1 MSIATM
7 ILGQSGTGKTASLRN
22 LSPEKTLLIQAVPKP
37 LPFKSNW
44 KLVSAENKDGNILV
58 SDNWDQIC
66 KAMQKTS
73 REIIVI
79 DDLQYV
85 LANEFM
91 ARAHE
96 VGFTKFTEMARHYF
110 DIVTTATRLPEN
122 KRVYLLS
129 HTDVSDQ
136 GQVKAKTIG
145 KLLDEKITIEGL
157 LTIVLRTHVING
169 QYVFSTHNNGSDT
182 VKSPLG
188 LFDEE
193 HIENDLAAVD
203 KAITEYYQLAKAA

>member
-7 ILGQSGTGKTASLRN
+7 VLGTSGTGKSTSLRN
-22 LSPEKTLLIQAVPKP
+22 MNPAETLLIQVVKKP

-44 KLVSAENKDGNILV
+44 KSVNDGGNIYH
-58 SDNWDQIC
+58 SDNWESII
-66 KAMQKTS
+66 KAMQKTT

-79 DDLQYV
+79 DDLQYL

-91 ARAHE
+91 TRAHE
-96 VGFTKFTEMARHYF
+96 KGYEKFTEMARHYF
-110 DIVTTATRLPEN
+110 DVITAATNLPDF

-129 HTDVSDQ
+129 HTDVSEQ

-169 QYVFSTHNNGSDT
+169 QYVFSTKNNGSDT
-182 VKSPLG
+182 VKTPIG
-188 LFDEE
+188 LFDNE
-193 HIENDLAAVD
+193 HIENDLMAVD
-203 KAITEYYQLAKAA
+203 KAITEYYDLKQAA

>member
-1 MSIATM
+1 MNPA
-7 ILGQSGTGKTASLRN
+7 
-22 LSPEKTLLIQAVPKP
+22 ETLLIQVVKKP

-44 KLVSAENKDGNILV
+44 KSVNDGGNIYH
-58 SDNWDQIC
+58 SDNWESII
-66 KAMQKTS
+66 KAMQKTT

-79 DDLQYV
+79 DDLQYL

-91 ARAHE
+91 TRAHE
-96 VGFTKFTEMARHYF
+96 KGYEKFTEMARHYF
-110 DIVTTATRLPEN
+110 DVITAATNLPDF

-129 HTDVSDQ
+129 HTDVSEQ

-169 QYVFSTHNNGSDT
+169 QYVFSTKNNGSDT
-182 VKSPLG
+182 VKTPIG
-188 LFDEE
+188 LFDDD
-193 HIENDLAAVD
+193 HIENDLMAVD
-203 KAITEYYQLAKAA
+203 KSIKEYYDLKQAA

>member
-7 ILGQSGTGKTASLRN
+7 VLGTSGTGKSTSLRN
-22 LSPEKTLLIQAVPKP
+22 MNPAETLLIQVVKKP

-44 KLVSAENKDGNILV
+44 KSVNDGGNIYH
-58 SDNWDQIC
+58 SDNWESII
-66 KAMQKTS
+66 KAMQKTT

-79 DDLQYV
+79 DDLQYL

-91 ARAHE
+91 IRAHE
-96 VGFTKFTEMARHYF
+96 KGYEKFTEMARHYF
-110 DIVTTATRLPEN
+110 DVITAATNLPDF

-129 HTDVSDQ
+129 HTDVSEQ

-169 QYVFSTHNNGSDT
+169 QYVFSTKNNGSDT
-182 VKSPLG
+182 VKTPIG
-188 LFDEE
+188 LFDNE
-193 HIENDLAAVD
+193 HIENDLMAVD
-203 KAITEYYQLAKAA
+203 KAITEYYDLKQAA

>member
-1 MSIATM
+1 MV
-7 ILGQSGTGKTASLRN
+7 LGTSGTGKSTSLRN
-22 LSPEKTLLIQAVPKP
+22 MNPAETLLIQVVKKP

-44 KLVSAENKDGNILV
+44 KSVNDGGNIYH
-58 SDNWDQIC
+58 SDNWESII
-66 KAMQKTS
+66 KAMQKTT

-79 DDLQYV
+79 DDLQYL

-91 ARAHE
+91 TRAHE
-96 VGFTKFTEMARHYF
+96 KGYEKFTEMARHYF
-110 DIVTTATRLPEN
+110 DVITAATNLPDF

-169 QYVFSTHNNGSDT
+169 QYVFSTKNSGSDT
-182 VKSPLG
+182 VKTPIG
-188 LFDEE
+188 LFDDE
-193 HIENDLAAVD
+193 HIENDLLAVD
-203 KAITEYYQLAKAA
+203 KAIKEYYDLKQAA

>member
-7 ILGQSGTGKTASLRN
+7 VLGTSGTGKSTSLRN
-22 LSPEKTLLIQAVPKP
+22 MNPTETLLIQVVKKP

-44 KLVSAENKDGNILV
+44 KSVNDGGNIYH
-58 SDNWDQIC
+58 SDNWESII
-66 KAMQKTS
+66 KAMQKTT

-79 DDLQYV
+79 DDLQYL

-91 ARAHE
+91 TRAHE
-96 VGFTKFTEMARHYF
+96 KGYEKFTEMARHYF
-110 DIVTTATRLPEN
+110 DVITAATNLQDY

-129 HTDVSDQ
+129 HTDVSEQ

-169 QYVFSTHNNGSDT
+169 QYVFSTKNNGSDT
-182 VKSPLG
+182 VKTPIG
-188 LFDEE
+188 LFDDD
-193 HIENDLAAVD
+193 HIENDLMAVD
-203 KAITEYYQLAKAA
+203 KAIKEYYDLKQAA

>member
-1 MSIATM
+1 MNPA
-7 ILGQSGTGKTASLRN
+7 
-22 LSPEKTLLIQAVPKP
+22 ETLLIQVVKKP

-44 KLVSAENKDGNILV
+44 KSVNDGGNIYH
-58 SDNWDQIC
+58 SDNWESII
-66 KAMQKTS
+66 KAMQKTT

-79 DDLQYV
+79 DDLQYL

-91 ARAHE
+91 TRAHE
-96 VGFTKFTEMARHYF
+96 KGYEKFTEMARHYF
-110 DIVTTATRLPEN
+110 DVITAATNLQDY

-129 HTDVSDQ
+129 HTDVSEQ

-169 QYVFSTHNNGSDT
+169 QYVFSTKNNGSDT
-182 VKSPLG
+182 VKTPIG
-188 LFDEE
+188 LFDDD
-193 HIENDLAAVD
+193 HIENDLMAVD
-203 KAITEYYQLAKAA
+203 KAIKEYYDLKHAA

>member
-1 MSIATM
+1 MSIAAM
-7 ILGQSGTGKTASLRN
+7 ILGTSGTGKSTSLRN
-22 LSPEKTLLIQAVPKP
+22 MNPAETLLIQVVKKP

-44 KLVSAENKDGNILV
+44 KSVNDGGNIYQ
-58 SDNWDQIC
+58 SDNWELIIR
-66 KAMQKTS
+66 AMQKTT

-79 DDLQYV
+79 DDLQYL

-91 ARAHE
+91 TRAHE
-96 VGFTKFTEMARHYF
+96 KGYEKFTEMARHYF
-110 DIVTTATRLPEN
+110 DVITAATNLPDY

-129 HTDVSDQ
+129 HTDVSEQ

-169 QYVFSTHNNGSDT
+169 QYVFSTKNNGSDT
-182 VKSPLG
+182 VKTPIS
-188 LFDEE
+188 LFDTD
-193 HIENDLAAVD
+193 HIENDLMAVD
-203 KAITEYYQLAKAA
+203 KAIKEYYELKAVA